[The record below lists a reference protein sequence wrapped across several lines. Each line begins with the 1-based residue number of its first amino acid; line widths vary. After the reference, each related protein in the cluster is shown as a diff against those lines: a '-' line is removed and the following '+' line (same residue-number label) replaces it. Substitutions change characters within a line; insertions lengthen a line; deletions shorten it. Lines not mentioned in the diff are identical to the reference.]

1 MNLCFRLLNGGVMK
15 DFQSS
20 ELKFVDLAG
29 PFGNPLRYFMK
40 IGFFNDFELFQG
52 QSSIFIFFQ
61 CLWLPFASFSFALF
75 M

>member
-1 MNLCFRLLNGGVMK
+1 ME
-15 DFQSS
+15 DFQNS
-20 ELKFVDLAG
+20 EPKFVDLTG
-29 PFGNPLRYFMK
+29 PFEDPLRNFMK

-52 QSSIFIFFQ
+52 QSSILIFCQ